1 MKIII
6 LGAGQVGSNLA
17 ESLVAEDND
26 ITVIDL
32 DLARLAL
39 LQDRFDLR
47 TVRGHA
53 AHPSVLKKAGADDAD
68 MLVAVTQSD
77 ETNLVACRLAAT
89 LFNIPSRIARIRS
102 TDFLEIER
110 EFLSEHFGV
119 DHIIS
124 PEHEVTETLR
134 RLIEHPE
141 ALQVLDFADGKVR
154 LVAVRA
160 YHGGPL
166 VGHELQDL
174 RRHMPDIDCRVA
186 AIYRRDRGIV
196 PKGITVIE
204 PGDEVFFLA
213 RLEDIPAVMRELR
226 RMERPVKRVMIAGG
240 GNIGRQLAA
249 RLERDYE
256 VKLVEINKAAS
267 NQLAEKLHRTLVL
280 TGDATDE
287 DLLEQEN
294 IESMDVFCALT
305 NDDEDNIMSAL
316 LAKRMGAHR
325 VMALDQPLGLRQSGA
340 GRRDRHCHLAGT
352 GHGGALA
359 LENPSRRHGR
369 SAQPAARRGRGA
381 RDRHSW
387 RPENIQGGGAAY
399 WGCGLAGWLGDCR
412 HHSWRR
418 GADCAPRY
426 LDGSRRPSHS
436 VCAQQAHHPQDRKTV
451 SGWFRLFL
459 SVSMHRFAPVLY
471 VPGLVILIFSFTML
485 ALRVMPAGGPEG
497 WALVTSRSC

>member
-32 DLARLAL
+32 DPARLAL

-47 TVRGHA
+47 TVSGHA

-102 TDFLEIER
+102 TDFLDIGR

-124 PEHEVTETLR
+124 PEYEVTETLR

-160 YHGGPL
+160 YHGGPMI
-166 VGHELQDL
+166 GHELQDI
-174 RRHMPDIDCRVA
+174 RRHMPDVDCRIA

-196 PKGITVIE
+196 PEGTTVIE

-256 VKLVEINKAAS
+256 VKLIEINKAAS
-267 NQLAEKLHRTLVL
+267 NRLAENLHRTLVL

-325 VMALDQPLGLRQSGA
+325 VMALI
-340 GRRDRHCHLAGT
+340 
-352 GHGGALA
+352 
-359 LENPSRRHGR
+359 NR
-369 SAQPAARRGRGA
+369 SAYVNLVQGGEIDIAISPAQATVGPLLSKIRRGDMA
-381 RDRHSW
+381 AVHS
-387 RPENIQGGGAAY
+387 
-399 WGCGLAGWLGDCR
+399 L
-412 HHSWRR
+412 RR
-418 GADCAPRY
+418 GAAEVLEIVIHGDLKTSKVVGRRIGDVALP
-426 LDGSRRPSHS
+426 DGSAIAAIIRGEE
-436 VCAQQAHHPQDRKTV
+436 VLIAHHDTLMEAEDHLI
-451 SGWFRLFL
+451 LF
-459 SVSMHRFAPVLY
+459 
-471 VPGLVILIFSFTML
+471 
-485 ALRVMPAGGPEG
+485 ALNKRIIPKIEKLFQVGFGFF
-497 WALVTSRSC
+497 

>member
-6 LGAGQVGSNLA
+6 LGAGQVGANLA
-17 ESLVAEDND
+17 ASLVAEKND
-26 ITVIDL
+26 ITVV
-32 DLARLAL
+32 DLAAERLAD

-53 AHPSVLKKAGADDAD
+53 AYPSILKIAGAEDAD

-89 LFNIPSRIARIRS
+89 LFNIPTRIARIRS
-102 TDFLEIER
+102 NDFLETE
-110 EFLSEHFGV
+110 ESFLAEHFGV

-124 PEHEVTETLR
+124 PEQEVTDTLR

-166 VGHELQDL
+166 VGHELQDIK
-174 RRHMPDIDCRVA
+174 RHMPDIDARVA
-186 AIYRRDRGIV
+186 AIYRRDHGIV

-213 RLEDIPAVMRELR
+213 RKQDIPAVMRELR

-240 GNIGRQLAA
+240 GNIGRRLAA
-249 RLERDYE
+249 ELERTYD
-256 VKLVEINKAAS
+256 VKLIDHNKATCTL
-267 NQLAEKLHRTLVL
+267 LADKLNRTLVL
-280 TGDATDE
+280 QGDATDE

-325 VMALDQPLGLRQSGA
+325 VMALI
-340 GRRDRHCHLAGT
+340 
-352 GHGGALA
+352 
-359 LENPSRRHGR
+359 NR
-369 SAQPAARRGRGA
+369 SAYVNLVQGGEIDIAISPAQATVGPLLSKIRRGDMA
-381 RDRHSW
+381 AVHS
-387 RPENIQGGGAAY
+387 
-399 WGCGLAGWLGDCR
+399 L
-412 HHSWRR
+412 RR
-418 GADCAPRY
+418 GAAEVLEIVVHGDFKTSKVVGRRIGDVALPE
-426 LDGSRRPSHS
+426 GSSIAAIIRGEE
-436 VCAQQAHHPQDRKTV
+436 VLIAHHDTLIEAEDHLI
-451 SGWFRLFL
+451 LF
-459 SVSMHRFAPVLY
+459 
-471 VPGLVILIFSFTML
+471 
-485 ALRVMPAGGPEG
+485 ALNKRIIPKVEKLFQVGFGFF
-497 WALVTSRSC
+497 

>member
-17 ESLVAEDND
+17 ESLVAENND

-32 DLARLAL
+32 DPARLAL

-53 AHPSVLKKAGADDAD
+53 AHPSVLKKAGAEDAD

-89 LFNIPSRIARIRS
+89 LFNIPTRIARIRAA
-102 TDFLEIER
+102 DFLDIESG
-110 EFLSEHFGV
+110 FLAEHFGV

-124 PEHEVTETLR
+124 PEQEVTETLR

-141 ALQVLDFADGKVR
+141 ALQVLDFAEGKVR

-166 VGHELQDL
+166 VGHELRDIK
-174 RRHMPDIDCRVA
+174 RHMPNLECRIP

-196 PKGITVIE
+196 PTGITVIE

-213 RLEDIPAVMRELR
+213 RKEDIPSVLRELR
-226 RMERPVKRVMIAGG
+226 HMERPVKRVMIAGG
-240 GNIGRQLAA
+240 GNIGRRLAA
-249 RLERDYE
+249 RIENDYD
-256 VKLVEINKAAS
+256 VKVIEHNKAVS
-267 NQLAEKLHRTLVL
+267 SLLAEQLHHTLVL

-294 IESMDVFCALT
+294 IDSMDVFCALT

-325 VMALDQPLGLRQSGA
+325 VIALI
-340 GRRDRHCHLAGT
+340 
-352 GHGGALA
+352 
-359 LENPSRRHGR
+359 NR
-369 SAQPAARRGRGA
+369 SAYVNLVQGGEIDIAISPAQATVGPLLSKIRRGDMA
-381 RDRHSW
+381 AVHS
-387 RPENIQGGGAAY
+387 
-399 WGCGLAGWLGDCR
+399 L
-412 HHSWRR
+412 RR
-418 GADCAPRY
+418 GAAEVLEIIVHGD
-426 LDGSRRPSHS
+426 LKTSKVVGRRIGDVALPEGAAIAAIIRGDE
-436 VCAQQAHHPQDRKTV
+436 VLMAHHD
-451 SGWFRLFL
+451 SMMEAEDHLILF
-459 SVSMHRFAPVLY
+459 
-471 VPGLVILIFSFTML
+471 
-485 ALRVMPAGGPEG
+485 ALNKRIIPKIEKLFQVGFGFF
-497 WALVTSRSC
+497 

>member
-1 MKIII
+1 LKIII
-6 LGAGQVGSNLA
+6 LGAGQVGFNLA

-32 DLARLAL
+32 DPARLAL

-102 TDFLEIER
+102 TDFLEIDR

-154 LVAVRA
+154 LIAVRA

-256 VKLVEINKAAS
+256 VKLVEINKTAS
-267 NQLAEKLHRTLVL
+267 NQLAENLHRTLVL

-325 VMALDQPLGLRQSGA
+325 VIALI
-340 GRRDRHCHLAGT
+340 
-352 GHGGALA
+352 
-359 LENPSRRHGR
+359 NR
-369 SAQPAARRGRGA
+369 SAYVNLVQGGEIDIAISPAQATVGPLLSKIRRGDMA
-381 RDRHSW
+381 AVHS
-387 RPENIQGGGAAY
+387 
-399 WGCGLAGWLGDCR
+399 L
-412 HHSWRR
+412 RR
-418 GADCAPRY
+418 GAAEVLEIVIHGDLKTSKVVGRRIGDVALP
-426 LDGSRRPSHS
+426 DGSAIAAIIRGEE
-436 VCAQQAHHPQDRKTV
+436 VLIAHHDTLMEAEDHLI
-451 SGWFRLFL
+451 LF
-459 SVSMHRFAPVLY
+459 
-471 VPGLVILIFSFTML
+471 
-485 ALRVMPAGGPEG
+485 ALNKRITPKIEKLFQVGFGFF
-497 WALVTSRSC
+497 

>member
-1 MKIII
+1 MKIVI
-6 LGAGQVGSNLA
+6 LGAGQVGANLA
-17 ESLVAEDND
+17 GSLVAENND

-32 DLARLAL
+32 DTARLAL

-53 AHPSVLKKAGADDAD
+53 AHPSVLRMAGAEDAD

-89 LFNIPSRIARIRS
+89 LFNVPTRIARIRS
-102 TDFLEIER
+102 IDFLEAEGG
-110 EFLSEHFGV
+110 FLAEHFGV
-119 DHIIS
+119 DHVIS
-124 PEHEVTETLR
+124 PEQEVTETLR

-141 ALQVLDFADGKVR
+141 ALQVLDFADGRVR

-166 VGHELQDL
+166 VGHELQDI
-174 RRHMPDIDCRVA
+174 RRHMPEVDCRVA

-204 PGDEVFFLA
+204 PGDEVFFVA
-213 RLEDIPAVMRELR
+213 GRKDIPEVMRELR
-226 RMERPVKRVMIAGG
+226 SIDRPVKRVMIAGG
-240 GNIGRQLAA
+240 GNIGRRLAA

-256 VKLVEINKAAS
+256 VKLIDHNKS
-267 NQLAEKLHRTLVL
+267 VTNLLAEKLHRTLVL

-325 VMALDQPLGLRQSGA
+325 VISLI
-340 GRRDRHCHLAGT
+340 
-352 GHGGALA
+352 
-359 LENPSRRHGR
+359 NR
-369 SAQPAARRGRGA
+369 SAYVNLVQGSEIDIAISPAQATVGPLLSKIRRGDMA
-381 RDRHSW
+381 AVHS
-387 RPENIQGGGAAY
+387 
-399 WGCGLAGWLGDCR
+399 L
-412 HHSWRR
+412 RR
-418 GADCAPRY
+418 GAAEVLEIVVHGDLKTSKVVGRRIGDVTLP
-426 LDGSRRPSHS
+426 DGASIAAILRGDE
-436 VCAQQAHHPQDRKTV
+436 VLIAHHDTLIEAEDHLVVFALNKRIIPKV
-451 SGWFRLFL
+451 EKLFQ
-459 SVSMHRFAPVLY
+459 VGF
-471 VPGLVILIFSFTML
+471 GFF
-485 ALRVMPAGGPEG
+485 
-497 WALVTSRSC
+497 

>member
-26 ITVIDL
+26 STTIDL
-32 DLARLAL
+32 GPVRLAL

-89 LFNIPSRIARIRS
+89 LFNVPSRIARIRS
-102 TDFLEIER
+102 TDFLEVDR

-119 DHIIS
+119 DHVIS
-124 PEHEVTETLR
+124 PEYEVTETLR

-256 VKLVEINKAAS
+256 VKLVEINKVAS
-267 NQLAEKLHRTLVL
+267 NQLAENLHRTLVL

-325 VMALDQPLGLRQSGA
+325 VMALI
-340 GRRDRHCHLAGT
+340 
-352 GHGGALA
+352 
-359 LENPSRRHGR
+359 NR
-369 SAQPAARRGRGA
+369 SAYVNLVQGGEIDIAISPAQATVGPLLSKIRRGDMA
-381 RDRHSW
+381 AVHS
-387 RPENIQGGGAAY
+387 
-399 WGCGLAGWLGDCR
+399 L
-412 HHSWRR
+412 RR
-418 GADCAPRY
+418 GAAEVLEIVIHGDLKTSKVVGRRIGDVALPE
-426 LDGSRRPSHS
+426 GSAIAAIIRGDE
-436 VCAQQAHHPQDRKTV
+436 VLIAHHDTLMEAEDHLI
-451 SGWFRLFL
+451 LF
-459 SVSMHRFAPVLY
+459 
-471 VPGLVILIFSFTML
+471 
-485 ALRVMPAGGPEG
+485 ALNKRIIPKIEKLFQVGFGFF
-497 WALVTSRSC
+497 

>member
-32 DLARLAL
+32 DTARLAL

-47 TVRGHA
+47 TVHGHA

-89 LFNIPSRIARIRS
+89 LFNIPTRIARIRS
-102 TDFLEIER
+102 TDFLDIESG
-110 EFLSEHFGV
+110 FLAEHFGV

-134 RLIEHPE
+134 RLIQHPE
-141 ALQVLDFADGKVR
+141 ALQVLDFAGSKVQ

-174 RRHMPDIDCRVA
+174 RIHMPDIDCRVA

-204 PGDEVFFLA
+204 PGDEVFFIA
-213 RLEDIPAVMRELR
+213 RREDIPAVMREMR
-226 RMERPVKRVMIAGG
+226 RMERPVKSVMIAGG

-256 VKLVEINKAAS
+256 VKLIEINKAAS
-267 NQLAEKLHRTLVL
+267 NLLAEKLHRTLVL

-294 IESMDVFCALT
+294 IEAMDVFCALT

-325 VMALDQPLGLRQSGA
+325 VMALI
-340 GRRDRHCHLAGT
+340 
-352 GHGGALA
+352 
-359 LENPSRRHGR
+359 NR
-369 SAQPAARRGRGA
+369 SAYVNLVQGGEIDIAISPAQATVGPLLSKIRRGDMA
-381 RDRHSW
+381 AVHS
-387 RPENIQGGGAAY
+387 
-399 WGCGLAGWLGDCR
+399 L
-412 HHSWRR
+412 RR
-418 GADCAPRY
+418 GAAEVLEIVIHGDLKTSKVVGRRIGDVALPE
-426 LDGSRRPSHS
+426 GSSIAAIIRGED
-436 VCAQQAHHPQDRKTV
+436 VLIAHHDTLMEAEDHLI
-451 SGWFRLFL
+451 LF
-459 SVSMHRFAPVLY
+459 
-471 VPGLVILIFSFTML
+471 
-485 ALRVMPAGGPEG
+485 ALNKRIIPKIEKLFQVGFGFF
-497 WALVTSRSC
+497 